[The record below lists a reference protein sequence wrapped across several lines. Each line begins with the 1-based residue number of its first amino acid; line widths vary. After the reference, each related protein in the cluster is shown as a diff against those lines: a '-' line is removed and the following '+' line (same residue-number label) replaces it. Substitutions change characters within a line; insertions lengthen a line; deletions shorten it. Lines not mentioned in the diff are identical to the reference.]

1 MGRIKIMHNNDKMN
15 KAKRAKN
22 DEFYTRYED
31 VKYYMNFWK
40 DYLKNKIIY
49 CPFDTSES
57 AFVKYFKEELKAGRI
72 RELIYTSNNYEENG
86 GIFDYVSKNGGVVI
100 SNPPFSIYNKIINYF
115 KRYDIKYIMIGPYI
129 KICTKLCYMELTAKT
144 LWRSYTI
151 IEEFSTPTGEKKGV
165 ACNWYNN
172 IRSTQKEEKKED
184 LRLKKLKQ
192 FEKHDIK
199 YDKTGEPLEYKNVLY
214 CDTLYEY
221 TLADINNFD
230 FVILPVTS
238 IGDEDLLE
246 NLEFIKMV
254 RIKVDGNLRFQR
266 VLFKIKHTGVI

>member
-1 MGRIKIMHNNDKMN
+1 MPNKNDN
-15 KAKRAKN
+15 LLKARKSKN
-22 DEFYTRYED
+22 DEFYTRYDD

-40 DYLKNKIIY
+40 DYLKDKIIY

-86 GIFDYVSKNGGVVI
+86 AIFDYVSKNGGVVI

-115 KRYDIKYIMIGPYI
+115 KIYDIKYILIGHYLKIATKACYI
-129 KICTKLCYMELTAKT
+129 ELISGK
-144 LWRSYTI
+144 LWRSYTM
-151 IEEFSTPTGEKKGV
+151 IEKFLTPTGKEKEV
-165 ACNWYNN
+165 TCNWYNN

-199 YDKTGEPLEYKNVLY
+199 YDKTDEPLEYKNVLY

-221 TLADINNFD
+221 KLANINNFD

-246 NLEFIKMV
+246 KLEFIKVV
-254 RIKVDGNLRFQR
+254 RLKVDGNLKFQIL
-266 VLFKIKHTGVI
+266 LFKIKHTGVIQ

>member
-1 MGRIKIMHNNDKMN
+1 MTNTHLN
-15 KAKRAKN
+15 KSKLKKN

-49 CPFDTSES
+49 CPFDTDAS
-57 AFVKYFKEELKAGRI
+57 AFVKYFKEELKAGNI

-86 GIFDYVSKNGGVVI
+86 DIFDYVSKNNGVVI

-115 KRYDIKYIMIGPYI
+115 KSYDVKYIMIGPSL
-129 KICTKLCYMELTAKT
+129 KICVKDCYMELIAGT
-144 LWRSYTI
+144 LWRSYTM
-151 IEEFSTPTGEKKGV
+151 IEKFSTPTGETKNV

-172 IRSTQKEEKKED
+172 IRSKQKEEKAEE

-192 FEKHDIK
+192 FKKHTIE
-199 YDKTGEPLEYKNVLY
+199 YVKTGEPLEYKNVLY
-214 CDTLYEY
+214 CDSLYEY
-221 TLADINNFD
+221 KLAYINNFD

-238 IGDEDLLE
+238 ITDEDLL
-246 NLEFIKMV
+246 NDLDFIKEV
-254 RIKVDGNLRFQR
+254 KIKVDGNLKFTRL
-266 VLFKIKHTGVI
+266 LFKIKHTGVI